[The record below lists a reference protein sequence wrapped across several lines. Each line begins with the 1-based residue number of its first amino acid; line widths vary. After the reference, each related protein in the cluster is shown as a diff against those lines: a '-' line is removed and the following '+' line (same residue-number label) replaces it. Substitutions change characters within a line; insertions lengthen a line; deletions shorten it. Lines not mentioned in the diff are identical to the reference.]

1 MRVQLAGRESVEL
14 SLQVV
19 EEAGLR
25 PGMALDDL
33 ALDDLRQ
40 RDEFQETV
48 ERALR
53 FLESRPR
60 SEREVRTR
68 LAQKGTPPGLVDRVV
83 ARLREL
89 KLIDDDAFAA
99 FWIEN
104 RNRFRP
110 KGARAIKAELR
121 QKGLADDVIA
131 EQVEDGLDEEAG
143 ARVVALRQARRYAKL
158 DYPTFRQKLWAY
170 LARRGFDFDA
180 ISSAIEEAWRSV
192 GAENTLTTDA
202 PTDEGEDAED

>member
-1 MRVQLAGRESVEL
+1 MHLGARETVEL
-14 SLQVV
+14 TRLVA

-25 PGMALDDL
+25 PGMEMDDVALAEL
-33 ALDDLRQ
+33 QQ
-40 RDEFQETV
+40 RDVFQETL

-68 LAQKGTPPGLVDRVV
+68 LFQKGTPPTLVDRVV
-83 ARLREL
+83 ERLREL
-89 KLIDDDAFAA
+89 KLIDDGAFAE
-99 FWIEN
+99 FWVEN

-121 QKGLADDVIA
+121 QKGLSDEVIA
-131 EQVEDGLDEEAG
+131 EQVEAGLDEEAG
-143 ARVVALRQARRYAKL
+143 ARSVALRQARRYAKL
-158 DYPTFRQKLWAY
+158 DYQTFRQKLWAY

-180 ISSAIEEAWRSV
+180 ISPAIEEAWQQLS
-192 GAENTLTTDA
+192 AEA
-202 PTDEGEDAED
+202 PSDESSPNS